1 MPVYDQQ
8 GILCKFSN
16 FIIHLTLFSLIKVHH
31 PISFGGIAMQKK
43 IVLIHTG
50 GTISMSE
57 DETGAVK
64 PLQHNPLSNQ
74 LKELKSLGEFLVE
87 EPFQLPSPHITL
99 KEIFILK
106 QLIEKYQSQNIQ
118 GIVITHGTDTLEE
131 TAYFLD
137 LTIKV
142 PFPIVITGAMRS
154 SNEIGSDGLYNLIS
168 SIQVASCEDA
178 KDKGVLV
185 VLNDEIHTASNAT
198 KTHTS
203 NVSTFQSPQYG
214 PIGIVTKRGVFF
226 HHSPTN
232 LEYYPI
238 EHISKRVALL
248 KAHAG
253 MDSSLFYA
261 IRDLHYDGV
270 VIEALGQGNLPPAT
284 LDGIQALENEHIPIV
299 LVSRCFNGIAE
310 DVYAYKGGGKHL
322 KSLGVIF
329 SNGLNGPKARIKLLI
344 ALASTMDN
352 EKIVEIFQN

>member
-1 MPVYDQQ
+1 M
-8 GILCKFSN
+8 KN
-16 FIIHLTLFSLIKVHH
+16 
-31 PISFGGIAMQKK
+31 K

-50 GTISMSE
+50 GTISMGE

-64 PLQHNPLSNQ
+64 PLEHNPLSHQ
-74 LKELKSLGEFLVE
+74 LKELKNAAELLVE
-87 EPFQLPSPHITL
+87 EPFQLPSPHVTL
-99 KEIFILK
+99 KEIFIIK
-106 QLIEKYQSQNIQ
+106 NIIEKYQSQNIQ

-137 LTIKV
+137 LTTKV

-168 SIQVASCEDA
+168 SIRVASCEEA
-178 KDKGVLV
+178 KNKGVLV

-214 PIGIVTKRGVFF
+214 PIGIVTKKGVLF
-226 HHSPTN
+226 HHSPMN

-238 EHISKRVALL
+238 DHISKRVALL

-270 VIEALGQGNLPPAT
+270 VIEALGQGNLPPDT
-284 LDGIQALENEHIPIV
+284 IDGIQALKNENIPIV

-310 DVYAYKGGGKHL
+310 DVYAYLGGGKHL
-322 KSLGVIF
+322 KSLGLIF

-344 ALASTMDN
+344 ALASAKDKEAVTEM
-352 EKIVEIFQN
+352 FQN